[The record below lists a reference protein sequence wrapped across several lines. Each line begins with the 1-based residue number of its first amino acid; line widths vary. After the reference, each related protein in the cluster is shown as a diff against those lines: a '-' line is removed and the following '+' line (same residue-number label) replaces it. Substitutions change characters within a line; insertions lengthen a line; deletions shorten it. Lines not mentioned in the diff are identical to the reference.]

1 MSRHPDR
8 GVHRTGSV
16 SEALG
21 HLRGLPADG
30 HGVLSLYLNFDPSE
44 FPNLRERHMQADAL
58 LEDAERHRVGEENG
72 SASREDRLALR
83 EDIERVRELLT
94 EDEELAV
101 QGARGLA
108 IFCSTPADV
117 FEVVALPRAV
127 QPAVAVQASPFI
139 EPLIELVA
147 PERWCALLVSRR
159 AGRILRGTRERFTE
173 VADVFDDVHG
183 QHSQGGWS
191 QARYE
196 RGIEHEVDE
205 HIRGACAVLFEHF
218 RQRPFDRLLLS
229 SPTELRHR
237 VEGELHEELRRRL
250 AGHFEIDVE
259 RATPD
264 QAHSRAI
271 PLIEADESRREL
283 QALTRLSESL
293 APGGHAAS
301 GLDEVLELLN
311 ERRVQTLLLAH
322 RLAASGFI
330 CPSCGRLA
338 AADAPCPVDGAA
350 PEPRE
355 DIVESAIELALDQ
368 SAEVL
373 VVRHQPDGL
382 AEHGPI
388 AALLRY

>member
-1 MSRHPDR
+1 MNRHPDR
-8 GVHRTGSV
+8 GLHRTGSV
-16 SEALG
+16 SGALS
-21 HLRGLPADG
+21 HLRGLQAG
-30 HGVLSLYLNFDPSE
+30 EHGVLSLYLNFDPSE
-44 FPNLRERHMQADAL
+44 FPNLRERHMQVDAL
-58 LEDAERHRVGEENG
+58 LADAERRHAGEENRN
-72 SASREDRLALR
+72 ASREDRLALR

-94 EDEELAV
+94 DEELAV
-101 QGARGLA
+101 QGARGFA
-108 IFCSTPADV
+108 IFCSTPADIFV
-117 FEVVALPRAV
+117 LVTLPRAV
-127 QPAVAVQASPFI
+127 QPTMAVQTHPFI
-139 EPLIELVA
+139 EPLVELLV
-147 PERWCALLVSRR
+147 PERWCVLLVSRR
-159 AGRILRGTRERFTE
+159 AGRTLRGTREGFSE
-173 VADVFDDVHG
+173 VAGVLDDVHG
-183 QHSQGGWS
+183 RHSQGGWS
-191 QARYE
+191 QARYQ

-205 HIRGACAVLFEHF
+205 HIRRTCAVLFEHF
-218 RQRPFDRLLLS
+218 RRRAFDRLLIA
-229 SPTELRHR
+229 SPAELRHR
-237 VEGELHEELRRRL
+237 VEGELHDELRRRL

-264 QAHSRAI
+264 QAHRRAM
-271 PLIEADESRREL
+271 PLIEADENRREL
-283 QALTRLSESL
+283 ESLERLREGL
-293 APGGHAAS
+293 APGGHATA

-322 RLAASGFI
+322 GLTAPGFI

-338 AADAPCPVDGAA
+338 AADAPCPVDGST